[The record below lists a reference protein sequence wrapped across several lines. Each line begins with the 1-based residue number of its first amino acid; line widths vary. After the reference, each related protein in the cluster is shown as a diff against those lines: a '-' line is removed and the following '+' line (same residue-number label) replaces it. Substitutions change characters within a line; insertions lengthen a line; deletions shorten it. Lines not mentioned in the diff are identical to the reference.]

1 MAQAQAVSDAT
12 SGNDVVITSAYRTP
26 TGRFR
31 GGLSEVNAVDMASR
45 LVSAALERE
54 RIAPDCVDQ
63 VILGNVLPAGL
74 GQNIARQ
81 VQLNA
86 GLGIDGTAMTV
97 NQVCGS
103 GLKAVRL
110 AQSAVLLADARV
122 AIAGGVESMSG
133 APAFAPRTGK
143 KTFGTDSW
151 HDTLFNDGLN
161 DAFEDYAMGVTA
173 ENLNRMFHLQRS
185 QLDEY
190 ALDSQRKAAQAWRA
204 GWFGDEV
211 LPVNGLGSDE
221 VMRPQST
228 MEILSGLPPVYQQD
242 GMVTAGNTSPVSD
255 GASIV
260 TVTTAEAASE
270 LGLTPLVRIIGYC
283 EAGYQPGLMGYTPI
297 LAIRRLLDRC
307 GQNIGDIDLF
317 EVNEAFASQAIVVRQ
332 ELGIDPGI
340 YNISGGALA
349 LGHALGSSGTRILT
363 TLIHNLRRTGARTGI
378 AALCIGGGQ
387 AIAMEVENLC
397 DRESSADSE
406 STRCSEDAGD
416 SKNARDSKNTV
427 DAGNTMDPEHAEDPA

>member
-1 MAQAQAVSDAT
+1 MAQTQAVPHADALDG
-12 SGNDVVITSAYRTP
+12 SDVVITSAYRTP
-26 TGRFR
+26 TGKFR
-31 GGLSEVNAVDMASR
+31 GSLSDVNAVDMASR
-45 LVSAALERE
+45 LVFAALERDH
-54 RIAPDCVDQ
+54 IASKCVDQ
-63 VILGNVLPAGL
+63 MILGNVLSAGL
-74 GQNIARQ
+74 GQNVARQ
-81 VQLNA
+81 VQINA
-86 GLGIDGTAMTV
+86 GLSVDGTAMTV

-110 AQSAVLLADARV
+110 AQSAVLLGDARV

-143 KTFGTDSW
+143 KTFDTDGW
-151 HDTLFNDGLN
+151 RDTLFNDGLN

-173 ENLNRMFHLQRS
+173 ENLNRMFHLRRA

-190 ALDSQRKAAQAWRA
+190 ALDSQRKAAQAWQA
-204 GWFGDEV
+204 GWFDEEV
-211 LPVNGLGSDE
+211 LPVNELAIDE

-228 MEILSGLPPVYQQD
+228 LEILSGLPPVYQQN
-242 GMVTAGNTSPVSD
+242 GMVTAGNTSPLSD
-255 GASIV
+255 GASMV
-260 TVTTAEAASE
+260 AVTTARTAAE
-270 LGLTPLVRIIGYC
+270 LGLMPLVRITGYC

-317 EVNEAFASQAIVVRQ
+317 EVNEAVASQAIVVRQ
-332 ELGIDPGI
+332 ELGIDPDI

-363 TLIHNLRRTGARTGI
+363 TLIHNLRRTGARIGV

-387 AIAMEVENLC
+387 AIAMEVENLGSC
-397 DRESSADSE
+397 KKLEGKA
-406 STRCSEDAGD
+406 
-416 SKNARDSKNTV
+416 
-427 DAGNTMDPEHAEDPA
+427 